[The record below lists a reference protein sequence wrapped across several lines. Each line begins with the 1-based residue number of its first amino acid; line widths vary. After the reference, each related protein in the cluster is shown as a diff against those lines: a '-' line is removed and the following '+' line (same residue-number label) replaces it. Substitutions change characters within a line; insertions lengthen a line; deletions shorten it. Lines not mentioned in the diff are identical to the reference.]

1 VRQAFRE
8 AGERSV
14 EWLMAPAHHD
24 ECWQEQLPVTLS
36 VRHSTAPRAAQQAD
50 REDLA
55 QQLRTLALLAEKLA
69 RS

>member
-1 VRQAFRE
+1 
-8 AGERSV
+8 
-14 EWLMAPAHHD
+14 MAWH
-24 ECWQEQLPVTLS
+24 QPVTPNLATTTS
-36 VRHSTAPRAAQQAD
+36 RYVGRRHSTAPRAVQQAD